1 MCTLFRTPCVLCYWL
16 PCQQLICPKPQ
27 HFHEFSRVIKVES
40 LDKKWRFRTVWTWN
54 PVSYIL
60 IFNPWFFTLRPF
72 LVAWVLLE
80 CKKCV
85 LDTSSSH
92 EKMKVTAFLQLLI
105 HRSCP
110 KISLLSNTSDFQ
122 TVRVWLS
129 LQNLSN
135 LIEKMWLGFSATSLM
150 KDEAKGRRY
159 SLSSPS
165 SNFSKFYQRVLM
177 LAQPNFGKLLA
188 ASE

>member
-1 MCTLFRTPCVLCYWL
+1 M
-16 PCQQLICPKPQ
+16 KSK
-27 HFHEFSRVIKVES
+27 EF
-40 LDKKWRFRTVWTWN
+40 LDKKWRFRTVWTRN

-110 KISLLSNTSDFQ
+110 KISLLSNMY
-122 TVRVWLS
+122 R
-129 LQNLSN
+129 LSN
-135 LIEKMWLGFSATSLM
+135 CQSMTISTKSSFQLDWKDVIGIFRYFFDERRRQGSSLF
-150 KDEAKGRRY
+150 

>member
-1 MCTLFRTPCVLCYWL
+1 MPNWISVDSKNPKSRWNWGKILCTLTYSLN
-16 PCQQLICPKPQ
+16 
-27 HFHEFSRVIKVES
+27 HFH
-40 LDKKWRFRTVWTWN
+40 T
-54 PVSYIL
+54 
-60 IFNPWFFTLRPF
+60 RPF

-110 KISLLSNTSDFQ
+110 KISLLSNTDFQ

>member
-1 MCTLFRTPCVLCYWL
+1 M
-16 PCQQLICPKPQ
+16 K
-27 HFHEFSRVIKVES
+27 SN
-40 LDKKWRFRTVWTWN
+40 LDKKLRFRTVWTRN

-110 KISLLSNTSDFQ
+110 KISLLSNMY
-122 TVRVWLS
+122 R
-129 LQNLSN
+129 LSN
-135 LIEKMWLGFSATSLM
+135 CQSMTISTKSSFQLDWKDVIGIFRSFFDERRRQGSSLF
-150 KDEAKGRRY
+150 